1 MEKAITVVGGD
12 LRIVKLVEML
22 INDGYKVYTYAL
34 ENSEDLLNLNGVEM
48 CPTLDEAISH
58 SKVVVGPVP
67 LSSDRKRLTSPFG
80 RNSVD
85 IEDFIKKL
93 KGKYLI
99 AGTINIKEELDNN
112 QIQYTDLL
120 KREEFSVLNTIATA
134 EGTIQIAMEETQRTV
149 HGSNVL
155 VMGFGRIGKVLAKML
170 DGIGAKV
177 YCEAR
182 KNEDIS
188 WIKAYGYNPIHLNH
202 LDENLDKFDII
213 INTIPFQLLDGNR
226 LDLVKKEVVI
236 VDLASNPG
244 GVDRKAARDRNLKVI
259 WALSLP
265 AKVAPLTSA
274 EFIKETLY
282 HVLKELSK
290 SYVLLSIVTEFSS
303 ELYKLSCPQYV
314 LSPIPFGNGFDT
326 SIGL

>member
-1 MEKAITVVGGD
+1 MVIDMEKSITVVGGD
-12 LRIVKLVEML
+12 LRIVKLIEML
-22 INDGYKVYTYAL
+22 DSDGYKVYTYGL
-34 ENSEDLLNLNGVEM
+34 ENSEEVLNLERVEM
-48 CPTLDEAISH
+48 CPTLQEAVAA
-58 SKVVVGPVP
+58 SKVVVGPIP
-67 LSSDRKRLTSPFG
+67 LSSDRRRLSTPFG
-80 RNSVD
+80 RNNV
-85 IEDFIKKL
+85 ELPEFVEAL

-99 AGTINIKEELDNN
+99 AGNIGIKEDLEANDV
-112 QIQYTDLL
+112 QFTDLL

-182 KNEDIS
+182 KDEDIS
-188 WIKAYGYNPIHLNH
+188 WIKAYGYNPVHLND
-202 LDENLDKFDII
+202 LNENLNQFDII
-213 INTIPFQLLDGNR
+213 INTIPFQILDEER
-226 LDLVKKEVVI
+226 LELVRKEAI
-236 VDLASNPG
+236 IIDLASNPG
-244 GVDRKAARDRNLKVI
+244 GVDRKAAREKELKVI

-282 HVLKELSK
+282 HVLEEL
-290 SYVLLSIVTEFSS
+290 
-303 ELYKLSCPQYV
+303 
-314 LSPIPFGNGFDT
+314 
-326 SIGL
+326 

>member
-12 LRIVKLVEML
+12 LRIVKLIEML
-22 INDGYKVYTYAL
+22 DKDGYTVYTYGL
-34 ENSEDLLNLNGVEM
+34 ENSEELLNLDSVEM
-48 CPTLDEAISH
+48 CPTLEEAIKN

-67 LSSDRKRLTSPFG
+67 LSSDRRRLSTPFG
-80 RNSVD
+80 RNSV
-85 IEDFIKKL
+85 ELTDFISVI

-99 AGTINIKEELDNN
+99 AGNIGIKDELDAKG
-112 QIQYTDLL
+112 IQYTDLL

-134 EGTIQIAMEETQRTV
+134 EGTIQIAMEETQRTL

-170 DGIGAKV
+170 NGIGAKV

-188 WIKAYGYNPIHLNH
+188 WIKAYGYNPIHLND
-202 LDENLDKFDII
+202 LDENLGKFEII
-213 INTIPFQLLDGNR
+213 INTIPFQLLEGKR
-226 LDLVKKEVVI
+226 LDLIKKDAVI
-236 VDLASNPG
+236 IDLASNPG
-244 GVDRKAARDRNLKVI
+244 GVDRKAAREKKLKVI

-282 HVLKELSK
+282 HVLKEL
-290 SYVLLSIVTEFSS
+290 
-303 ELYKLSCPQYV
+303 
-314 LSPIPFGNGFDT
+314 
-326 SIGL
+326 

>member
-1 MEKAITVVGGD
+1 MEKSITVVGGD

-22 INDGYKVYTYAL
+22 DKDGYEVYTYGL
-34 ENSEDLLNLNGVEM
+34 ENADELLCLEGVAM
-48 CPTLDEAISH
+48 CPTLEEAVSH
-58 SKVVVGPVP
+58 SKVVIGPIP
-67 LSSDRKRLTSPFG
+67 LSSDKKRVSTPFG
-80 RNSVD
+80 RNFVEL
-85 IEDFIKKL
+85 EDFIEVL

-99 AGTINIKEELDNN
+99 AGNIGIKEELDAN
-112 QIQYTDLL
+112 QIQCTDLL

-149 HGSNVL
+149 HGTNTL

-182 KNEDIS
+182 KDEDIS
-188 WIKAYGYNPIHLNH
+188 WIKAYGYNPIHLND
-202 LDENLDKFDII
+202 LSENLGKFDII
-213 INTIPFQLLDGNR
+213 INTIPFQLLDSEK
-226 LDLVKKEVVI
+226 LDLVKKEAVI
-236 VDLASNPG
+236 IDLASNPG
-244 GVDRKAARDRNLKVI
+244 GVDRKAAREKNLKVI

-282 HVLKELSK
+282 HVLRE
-290 SYVLLSIVTEFSS
+290 I
-303 ELYKLSCPQYV
+303 
-314 LSPIPFGNGFDT
+314 
-326 SIGL
+326 

>member
-1 MEKAITVVGGD
+1 MIEMEKSITVVGGD
-12 LRIVKLVEML
+12 LRIVKLIEML
-22 INDGYKVYTYAL
+22 DNDGYKVYTYGL
-34 ENSEDLLNLNGVEM
+34 ENSEELLNLDRVEM
-48 CPTLDEAISH
+48 CPTLEDAISN
-58 SKVVVGPVP
+58 SKIVVGPIP
-67 LSSDRKRLTSPFG
+67 LSSDRKRISTPFG
-80 RNSVD
+80 RNKVE
-85 IEDFIKKL
+85 IGDFVTAL

-99 AGTINIKEELDNN
+99 AGNIGIKDELEANGV
-112 QIQYTDLL
+112 QFTDLL

-149 HGSNVL
+149 HGSNIL

-188 WIKAYGYNPIHLNH
+188 WIKAYGYNPIHLNE
-202 LDENLDKFDII
+202 LTENLNKFDII
-213 INTIPFQLLDGNR
+213 INTIPFQILDGER
-226 LDLVKKEVVI
+226 LDNVKKEAI
-236 VDLASNPG
+236 IIDLASNPG
-244 GVDRKAARDRNLKVI
+244 GVDRRVAREKGIKVV

-282 HVLKELSK
+282 HVLKEL
-290 SYVLLSIVTEFSS
+290 
-303 ELYKLSCPQYV
+303 
-314 LSPIPFGNGFDT
+314 
-326 SIGL
+326 

>member
-1 MEKAITVVGGD
+1 MNNMEKAITVVGGD

-34 ENSEDLLNLNGVEM
+34 ENSEELLSLDGVEM
-48 CPTLDEAISH
+48 CPTLQEAVSY

-67 LSSDRKRLTSPFG
+67 LSSDRRRISSPFG
-80 RNSVD
+80 RNVVEL
-85 IEDFIKKL
+85 EDFIEAL

-99 AGTINIKEELDNN
+99 AGNINITEQLDNMGV
-112 QIQYTDLL
+112 QYTDLL

-149 HGSNVL
+149 HGTNVL
-155 VMGFGRIGKVLAKML
+155 IMGFGRIGKVLAKML

-177 YCEAR
+177 SCEAR

-188 WIKAYGYNPIHLNH
+188 WIKAYGYNPIHLND
-202 LDENLDKFDII
+202 LNDNLNQFDII
-213 INTIPFQLLDGNR
+213 INTIPFQILDSER
-226 LDLVKKEVVI
+226 LDLVKNDAVI
-236 VDLASNPG
+236 IDLASNPG
-244 GVDRKAARDRNLKVI
+244 GVDRKVAREKGIKVI

-282 HVLKELSK
+282 HVLKEL
-290 SYVLLSIVTEFSS
+290 
-303 ELYKLSCPQYV
+303 
-314 LSPIPFGNGFDT
+314 
-326 SIGL
+326 

>member
-80 RNSVD
+80 RNSVE
-85 IEDFIKKL
+85 IEEFIKVL

-188 WIKAYGYNPIHLNH
+188 WIKAYGYNPIHLNN
-202 LDENLDKFDII
+202 LDEYLGKFDII
-213 INTIPFQLLDGNR
+213 INTIPFQILDGQK
-226 LDLVKKEVVI
+226 LDLVKKESVI
-236 VDLASNPG
+236 IDLASNPG

-282 HVLKELSK
+282 HVLKEL
-290 SYVLLSIVTEFSS
+290 
-303 ELYKLSCPQYV
+303 
-314 LSPIPFGNGFDT
+314 
-326 SIGL
+326 

>member
-1 MEKAITVVGGD
+1 MNNMEKAITVVGGD
-12 LRIVKLVEML
+12 LRIVKLIEML
-22 INDGYKVYTYAL
+22 NNDGYKVYTYAL
-34 ENSEDLLNLNGVEM
+34 ENSEELLSLDGVEM
-48 CPTLDEAISH
+48 CPTLEEAVSY

-67 LSSDRKRLTSPFG
+67 LSSDRRRISSPFG
-80 RNSVD
+80 RNVVEL
-85 IEDFIKKL
+85 EDFITAL

-99 AGTINIKEELDNN
+99 AGNINITDKLEEMGV
-112 QIQYTDLL
+112 QSIDLL

-149 HGSNVL
+149 HGTNVL
-155 VMGFGRIGKVLAKML
+155 IMGFGRIGKVLAKML

-188 WIKAYGYNPIHLNH
+188 WIKANGYNPIHLND
-202 LDENLDKFDII
+202 LDENLGKFDII
-213 INTIPFQLLDGNR
+213 INTIPFQLLSAEK
-226 LDLVKKEVVI
+226 LDLVKPEAVI
-236 VDLASNPG
+236 IDLASNPG
-244 GVDRKAARDRNLKVI
+244 GVDRKAAREKGLKVI

-282 HVLKELSK
+282 HVLKEL
-290 SYVLLSIVTEFSS
+290 
-303 ELYKLSCPQYV
+303 
-314 LSPIPFGNGFDT
+314 
-326 SIGL
+326 

>member
-1 MEKAITVVGGD
+1 MEKSIAVVGGD
-12 LRIVKLVEML
+12 LRIVKLIEML
-22 INDGYKVYTYAL
+22 NNDGYKVYTYAL
-34 ENSEDLLNLNGVEM
+34 ENSEELLNLDGVDM
-48 CPTLDEAISH
+48 CPTLEEAVSY
-58 SKVVVGPVP
+58 SKVVIGPVP
-67 LSSDRKRLTSPFG
+67 LSSDRKRLSTPFG
-80 RNSVD
+80 RNNVNL
-85 IEDFIKKL
+85 EDFVEAL

-99 AGTINIKEELDNN
+99 AGNIGIKEQLDNN
-112 QIQYTDLL
+112 NIQFTDLL

-134 EGTIQIAMEETQRTV
+134 EGTIQIAMEETQRTI

-155 VMGFGRIGKVLAKML
+155 VMGFGRIGKVLSKML

-188 WIKAYGYNPIHLNH
+188 WIKAYGYNPIHLNDLNEH
-202 LDENLDKFDII
+202 LGKFDVI
-213 INTIPFQLLDGNR
+213 INTIPFQILDDER
-226 LDLVKKEVVI
+226 LNLVKKEVVI

-244 GVDRKAARDRNLKVI
+244 GVDRKAAREKGLKVI

-282 HVLKELSK
+282 HVLKEL
-290 SYVLLSIVTEFSS
+290 
-303 ELYKLSCPQYV
+303 
-314 LSPIPFGNGFDT
+314 
-326 SIGL
+326 

>member
-1 MEKAITVVGGD
+1 MEKSIAVVGGD
-12 LRIVKLVEML
+12 LRIVKLIEML
-22 INDGYKVYTYAL
+22 IKDGYKVYTYAL
-34 ENSEDLLNLNGVEM
+34 ENAEELLMLDNVEM
-48 CPTLDEAISH
+48 CPTLIETLNN

-67 LSSDRKRLTSPFG
+67 LSSDRKRLSSPFG
-80 RNSVD
+80 RNVVELD
-85 IEDFIKKL
+85 EFIEAMN
-93 KGKYLI
+93 GKYLI
-99 AGTINIKEELDNN
+99 AGNIAIKDELDLNN
-112 QIQYTDLL
+112 VQFTDLF

-134 EGTIQIAMEETQRTV
+134 EGTIQIAMEETQRTI

-188 WIKAYGYNPIHLNH
+188 WIKAYGYNPIHLNDLNDY
-202 LDENLDKFDII
+202 LDRFDVI
-213 INTIPFQLLDGNR
+213 INTIPFQILTGDR
-226 LDLVKKEVVI
+226 LDLVKKDTVI

-244 GVDRKAARDRNLKVI
+244 GVDRKAARERNLRVI

-274 EFIKETLY
+274 EFIKETIY
-282 HVLKELSK
+282 HVLKEL
-290 SYVLLSIVTEFSS
+290 
-303 ELYKLSCPQYV
+303 
-314 LSPIPFGNGFDT
+314 
-326 SIGL
+326 